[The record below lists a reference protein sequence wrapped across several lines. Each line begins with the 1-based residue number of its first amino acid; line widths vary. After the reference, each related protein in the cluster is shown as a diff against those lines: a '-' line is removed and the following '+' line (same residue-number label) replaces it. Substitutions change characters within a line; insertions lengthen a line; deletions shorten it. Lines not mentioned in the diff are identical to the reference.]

1 MPDHHDKS
9 DEENLKDNSNTH
21 NSFVVNHT
29 IGSTNS
35 PVLVPVPGGTNHQ
48 PVFQNF
54 TNTPNKTLLQLT
66 SVSLKGEDPLPLAVT
81 IITKSPLNPIT
92 AIITESTRIFHVDNF
107 KSLNVSNLN
116 PAQGGLNVFIQ
127 KTILFCCEE

>member
-9 DEENLKDNSNTH
+9 DEESLKENSNTH
-21 NSFVVNHT
+21 NSFVENHT

-35 PVLVPVPGGTNHQ
+35 PVLVLLPGGTNHQ

-66 SVSLKGEDPLPLAVT
+66 SASLKGEDPLPLAIT
-81 IITKSPLNPIT
+81 IITQSPHNPIT
-92 AIITESTRIFHVDNF
+92 ARITESTRIFHVENF
-107 KSLNVSNLN
+107 KSLSVSNLN
-116 PAQGGLNVFIQ
+116 SAQGGLNVFIQ
-127 KTILFCCEE
+127 KTFCIYSEE